1 MLQMHV
7 YFKQTSALNR
17 FILVFAISNAF
28 SHSPETTMT
37 IHPDFLPVR
46 TPLSITL
53 SVWNALFLREAVSRL
68 ATGRIAWLWLLAE
81 PVLHISMMLFM
92 FTVIRMRA
100 VEGMTTEAWLI
111 IGLVFF
117 LMFKRVS
124 TQVQNGLG
132 ANRALFTYRQVKPI
146 DALLVRA
153 ALESFLTCLIAIIFW
168 LGSFFFNILLY
179 PADPLIVL
187 MVFFGMGLMGLGY
200 GLITSVAVE
209 LIPKMNTV
217 LGIFSTALYLTSGVI
232 FPISNIPQPYR
243 EWLLINPLLHG
254 TEVARMGMSHFYH
267 GMSGVAVS
275 YLYSCAIVAIFLGL
289 ALHRRFE
296 AKLTSL

>member
-1 MLQMHV
+1 
-7 YFKQTSALNR
+7 
-17 FILVFAISNAF
+17 
-28 SHSPETTMT
+28 MT
-37 IHPDFLPVR
+37 IHTEFLPAR

-81 PVLHISMMLFM
+81 PILHISMMLFM
-92 FTVIRMRA
+92 FTVIRMRV

-153 ALESFLTCLIAIIFW
+153 ALESFLACLIAIIFW
-168 LGSFFFNILLY
+168 LGSLFFNIPLY
-179 PADPLIVL
+179 PADPLIVIV
-187 MVFFGMGLMGLGY
+187 VFFGMGLMGLGY

-209 LIPKMNTV
+209 LIPKMSTV

-254 TEVARMGMSHFYH
+254 TEAARVGMSHFYH
-267 GMSGVAVS
+267 GMYGVNVS
-275 YLYSCAIVAIFLGL
+275 YLYNCAIVAIFLGL

-296 AKLTSL
+296 TKLTSL